1 MKEFLSEAIG
11 NKVQQSLERFAG
23 ADALF
28 GQPVKM
34 GGGEIIPVGK
44 VIVRTGSQAEGEG
57 GGDAGGGAR
66 LKQMAKGS
74 GGGVAQASVQVEIVP
89 VGFIKDGADGPVFV
103 AIDGE

>member
-57 GGDAGGGAR
+57 GGDAR